1 MPYLISDSCL
11 YDLCCMLCRRFFLF
25 KLVDKAIAIVIENV
39 WFCQSVDRLWTVLNH
54 KLQ

>member
-11 YDLCCMLCRRFFLF
+11 YDLCCRLCRRFFLF